1 MKNAMDPALQK
12 ILDAMH
18 ILAAEG
24 KVGGA
29 IVLERKLL
37 LYIQHRCIQA
47 YNLGVARNES
57 RVPIPQWLADM
68 GVAP

>member
-1 MKNAMDPALQK
+1 
-12 ILDAMH
+12 MH